1 MESIVRTTLTLDDDI
16 AAKLAS
22 ASRKSRKSVKEV
34 VNACLRR
41 GLLDAQVAQKARP
54 FVVQPQSMG
63 GLKPGISLDKISAL
77 QDDVDGAWRR

>member
-1 MESIVRTTLTLDDDI
+1 MTSLLW
-16 AAKLAS
+16 
-22 ASRKSRKSVKEV
+22 
-34 VNACLRR
+34 LRQKNLWISCGR
-41 GLLDAQVAQKARP
+41 GLLDAQAAQKAKP